1 MRSDPE
7 KKPQRLK
14 RKDLVMGVLYHFSE
28 IFESSDAE
36 SIWDIAIPVED
47 LCAHLKERF
56 GVEYSSNQW
65 VYTQLRR
72 YEDEIG
78 ARLFEKKARRD
89 VNTFRVCL
97 HREMLEFIQKQHL
110 YVPQKIKAAR
120 GAYDKILST
129 PPAPQDTPTD
139 DASRD
144 TSVLLGAGSTVYHL
158 ASIFIDHQHSTDR
171 TFSLHTHNAGIL
183 PMLLGQHVDH
193 RKLSVVAAGGT
204 LDPVTRT
211 LLGDPGMSFTRK
223 KFDFIVQGTSLVWGE
238 DLFIESLQEQR
249 IKKTIL
255 NDFEGCKI
263 LVLTKHEFQDHPMP
277 GVEPY
282 GKITDYDYVIVPRSI
297 QEHPPKKHDRS
308 FQESL
313 GRFEPE
319 IMNWNYCILR
329 IRTEPGQE
337 RPGGR

>member
-1 MRSDPE
+1 
-7 KKPQRLK
+7 
-14 RKDLVMGVLYHFSE
+14 MGVLYHFSE

-47 LCAHLKERF
+47 LCTHLKDRF

-89 VNTFRVCL
+89 VNTFRVSL

-129 PPAPQDTPTD
+129 IPAPQDTSTG
-139 DASRD
+139 ASSRD
-144 TSVLLGAGSTVYHL
+144 ISVLLGAGSTVYHL

-193 RKLSVVAAGGT
+193 RKLSVVTAGGV

-211 LLGDPGMSFTRK
+211 ILGDPEKSFTRK
-223 KFDFIVQGTSLVWGE
+223 SFDFIVQGTSQVWGE
-238 DLFIESLQEQR
+238 DLFIESRQEQR
-249 IKKTIL
+249 IKRAIL

-282 GKITDYDYVIVPRSI
+282 GKISDYEYVIVPRSI
-297 QEHPPKKHDRS
+297 QDHPPKKHDRC
-308 FQESL
+308 FEESL
-313 GRFEPE
+313 GKLEPE
-319 IMNWNYCILR
+319 IMNWNYCILKVKKDHEKNR
-329 IRTEPGQE
+329 ETAAGTGLHEKT
-337 RPGGR
+337 